1 MKKLFLVAWFLVATF
16 SNSLFAVET
25 GNAGNSGSNQNAGGV
40 NTVAPLDTSFAEED
54 EQIQTEIPLPED
66 NEVEAENLVPVKKPL
81 FSFYIGGGAI
91 IASDTTFFDYDANKM
106 LNPLSILDYAGYN
119 AQIGFIPLNNVS
131 VLRYFRGEIE
141 TIYMRSNYSNIQNLE
156 VNPDA
161 DSTSQVA
168 GWIALK
174 KNLMYNVYFDFK
186 MFSDRMYPY
195 VGYGVGKGRVAI
207 SKVDTMEVQDNPDF
221 FGCPD
226 ENQEDTLAC
235 EGQGLGEDWTAPAQS
250 VNLSQFM
257 VGFVYQV
264 PRLKSSFNIEYRY
277 LTSGNIEVTSYN
289 DDMYGQTQ
297 DVKYNFH
304 SVAVGIKYFFR

>member
-16 SNSLFAVET
+16 SNSLFAEET
-25 GNAGNSGSNQNAGGV
+25 SNTGGA
-40 NTVAPLDTSFAEED
+40 NTVAPLDTIFAEQD
-54 EQIQTEIPLPED
+54 KPIQTEIPLPE
-66 NEVEAENLVPVKKPL
+66 ESEFEAEDLVPVARPL

-91 IASDTTFFDYDANKM
+91 IASDTTFFDFDANKM
-106 LNPLSILDYAGYN
+106 INPLSILDYAGYN
-119 AQIGFIPLNNVS
+119 AQIGFVPLNNVS

-141 TIYMRSNYSNIQNLE
+141 TMYMRSNYSNIQNLE

-195 VGYGVGKGRVAI
+195 VGYGIGKGRVAI
-207 SKVDTMEVQDNPDF
+207 SKVDVSEVGDLANEDL
-221 FGCPD
+221 GNNNCPLD
-226 ENQEDTLAC
+226 NQEDTGFC

-250 VNLSQFM
+250 VNLNQFM

-264 PRLKSSFNIEYRY
+264 PRLKYSFNVEYRY

-297 DVKYNFH
+297 DVTYSFH